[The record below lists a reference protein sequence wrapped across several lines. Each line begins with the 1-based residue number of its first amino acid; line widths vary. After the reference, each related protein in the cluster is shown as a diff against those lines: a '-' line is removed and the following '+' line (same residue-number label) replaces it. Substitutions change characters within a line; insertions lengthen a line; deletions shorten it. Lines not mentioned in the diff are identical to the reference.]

1 MSGKKIIDDF
11 CKNLDPSLLNMLP
24 PEIKEFFIDNSYTCL
39 FQKYGNQAAAK
50 VVLKYYDEIKELP
63 RSFVVNTKK
72 YGNIVYVDSSGK
84 IVDKD
89 TKRKPIF
96 RMFTGEETR
105 NMKSYD
111 CLKRLGVVIIP
122 VIKKEEIP
130 GIRKEFINT
139 LRNFPEYIR
148 SPDNPDKD
156 SKGNQL
162 LYVLGGFA
170 ALGNPASF
178 HNDLVRN
185 MRKRCRK
192 AVIPLFRELI
202 DNYQNKELRSKTKL
216 EMLFDRMMYRNV
228 GQAPSPES
236 WHRDV
241 IPPENIEENDEIF
254 GGWLNLDMTDQYFS
268 CIPGSHLSIS
278 QKKLKPGFAT
288 IPPDQIK
295 SISEYRHKFIVP
307 PGHMIIFPQYI
318 IHEVVSQPI
327 GGVENMMRIFTG
339 WRTTTSKECIHRD
352 IRDKIKR
359 QDVMLLPSGQQPP
372 MFGASHD
379 TYFRWTRFNPLPKDK
394 TYKVNLNEWSEN
406 TFSKKL
412 LIDYDSKA
420 PSKKG
425 FEINDF
431 VVIKLSPSILYRV
444 IEKISDTLYKI
455 QRQSDL
461 KEFKEDIKTLMRP
474 RYKQVSRNLKSL
486 VEYNFPMYREYD
498 EEEISLYKPKKI

>member
-11 CKNLDPSLLNMLP
+11 CKNLDPSLLHMLP
-24 PEIKEFFIDNSYTCL
+24 SEIKEFFIDNSYTCL

-111 CLKRLGVVIIP
+111 YLKRLGVAIIP

-148 SPDNPDKD
+148 SPENPDKD
-156 SKGNQL
+156 SNGNKL

-202 DNYQNKELRSKTKL
+202 DNYEDKELRSKTKL

-228 GQAPSPES
+228 GQAPSAES

-241 IPPENIEENDEIF
+241 IPPKNIEENDEIF

-288 IPPDQIK
+288 IPPDQIE

-318 IHEVVSQPI
+318 IH
-327 GGVENMMRIFTG
+327 
-339 WRTTTSKECIHRD
+339 
-352 IRDKIKR
+352 
-359 QDVMLLPSGQQPP
+359 
-372 MFGASHD
+372 
-379 TYFRWTRFNPLPKDK
+379 
-394 TYKVNLNEWSEN
+394 
-406 TFSKKL
+406 
-412 LIDYDSKA
+412 
-420 PSKKG
+420 
-425 FEINDF
+425 
-431 VVIKLSPSILYRV
+431 
-444 IEKISDTLYKI
+444 
-455 QRQSDL
+455 
-461 KEFKEDIKTLMRP
+461 
-474 RYKQVSRNLKSL
+474 
-486 VEYNFPMYREYD
+486 
-498 EEEISLYKPKKI
+498 

>member
-1 MSGKKIIDDF
+1 
-11 CKNLDPSLLNMLP
+11 
-24 PEIKEFFIDNSYTCL
+24 
-39 FQKYGNQAAAK
+39 
-50 VVLKYYDEIKELP
+50 
-63 RSFVVNTKK
+63 
-72 YGNIVYVDSSGK
+72 
-84 IVDKD
+84 
-89 TKRKPIF
+89 
-96 RMFTGEETR
+96 
-105 NMKSYD
+105 
-111 CLKRLGVVIIP
+111 
-122 VIKKEEIP
+122 
-130 GIRKEFINT
+130 
-139 LRNFPEYIR
+139 
-148 SPDNPDKD
+148 
-156 SKGNQL
+156 
-162 LYVLGGFA
+162 
-170 ALGNPASF
+170 
-178 HNDLVRN
+178 
-185 MRKRCRK
+185 
-192 AVIPLFRELI
+192 
-202 DNYQNKELRSKTKL
+202 
-216 EMLFDRMMYRNV
+216 MLFDRMMYRNV